1 MKPEEYKD
9 LITEVQSTFDI
20 VLPGL
25 KVIND
30 QYNYKERARHGISN
44 QEYNIKVTEIVND
57 IGKIVTK
64 MKVYERVLADTWK
77 GRLLKKANTV
87 LKNLVNYNKPS
98 GGR

>member
-9 LITEVQSTFDI
+9 LITEIQSTFDI

-25 KVIND
+25 RVIND
-30 QYNYKERARHGISN
+30 QYNYKKRDRHGISN
-44 QEYNIKVTEIVND
+44 QEYDTKVTEIVND

-87 LKNLVNYNKPS
+87 LKNLVNYKSS

>member
-1 MKPEEYKD
+1 LKPEEYTD
-9 LITEVQSTFDI
+9 LIKEIQSTFDI
-20 VLPGL
+20 VIPGL
-25 KVIND
+25 KIIND
-30 QYNYKERARHGISN
+30 QYNYKVRARYGIPN
-44 QEYNIKVTEIVND
+44 QEYDTKVTGIVND

-98 GGR
+98 GGK